1 MNEELYIR
9 FEQYLADE
17 MTPEEESDFE
27 QLLESDSDV
36 NEKFQ
41 IYKNWTNYLEHK
53 FDSETEKFNQNLK
66 SIATEHFSAKK
77 ETKVIA
83 FKPWYYAVA
92 ATIVVV
98 IGMWM
103 MMMQND
109 PSYSDFNQHE
119 TAVFVER
126 SDSNENLKLAQEAFN
141 KKDYKQAVAA
151 FDKIQDF
158 RKPELQY
165 FYAIALIETNDYT
178 KAELFLDQLRGGNS
192 VYKDKATWYLALSY
206 LKQDKKAECKS
217 ILQQIA
223 SDAEDFDKAQQLLKE
238 LD

>member
-9 FEQYLADE
+9 FEQYLTDE
-17 MTPEEESDFE
+17 MTSEERTIFEDQLQNDISFNESFT
-27 QLLESDSDV
+27 L
-36 NEKFQ
+36 
-41 IYKNWTNYLEHK
+41 YKETTQFLEHK
-53 FDSETEKFNQNLK
+53 FSKEKAEFNQNLK

-92 ATIVVV
+92 AIIVVV
-98 IGMWM
+98 SGMW

-126 SDSNENLKLAQEAFN
+126 SDSNENLQKAQEAFN

-165 FYAIALIETNDYT
+165 FYAIALIETNNYT

>member
-17 MTPEEESDFE
+17 MTSEEKTIFEAQLQNDASMNESFT
-27 QLLESDSDV
+27 L
-36 NEKFQ
+36 
-41 IYKNWTNYLEHK
+41 YKETTQFLEHHFSK
-53 FDSETEKFNQNLK
+53 EKAEFNQNLK
-66 SIATEHFSAKK
+66 SIAAKHFTAKK

-103 MMMQND
+103 MMQND

-126 SDSNENLKLAQEAFN
+126 SDSNENLQKAQEAFN
-141 KKDYKQAVAA
+141 KKDYKQAIEA

-165 FYAIALIETNDYT
+165 FYAIALIETSNYA

-206 LKQDKKAECKS
+206 LKQDKKVVCKS
-217 ILQQIA
+217 TLKEIPA
-223 SDAEDFDKAQQLLKE
+223 DAEDYGRAQQLLEE

>member
-9 FEQYLADE
+9 FEHYLANE
-17 MTPEEESDFE
+17 MTSEEKITFENQLKNDSSFNESFM
-27 QLLESDSDV
+27 L
-36 NEKFQ
+36 
-41 IYKNWTNYLEHK
+41 YKETTQFLEHK
-53 FDSETEKFNQNLK
+53 FSKENAEFNQNLK
-66 SIATEHFSAKK
+66 SIAAQHFTAKK

-98 IGMWM
+98 IGMW

-141 KKDYKQAVAA
+141 KKDYKQAVVA
-151 FDKIQDF
+151 FDKIEDL
-158 RKPELQY
+158 RKPELQF
-165 FYAIALIETNDYT
+165 FYAISLIETNNYA
-178 KAELFLDQLRGGNS
+178 KAELFLDQLRSGNS
-192 VYKDKATWYLALSY
+192 VYKDRATWYLALSY
-206 LKQDKKAECKS
+206 LKQDKREDCKLMLNEIPS
-217 ILQQIA
+217 G
-223 SDAEDFDKAQQLLKE
+223 AEDYDKAQELLNDLE
-238 LD
+238 

>member
-9 FEQYLADE
+9 FEHYLANE
-17 MTPEEESDFE
+17 MTSEEKTIFEE
-27 QLLESDSDV
+27 QLRNDTSFNES
-36 NEKFQ
+36 FTL
-41 IYKNWTNYLEHK
+41 YKETTQFLEHQFSK
-53 FDSETEKFNQNLK
+53 ETIDFKENLK
-66 SIATEHFSAKK
+66 SISNQHFTEKK
-77 ETKVIA
+77 ETKVIT

-98 IGMWM
+98 IGMW

-141 KKDYKQAVAA
+141 NKDYKKAVAA

-165 FYAIALIETNDYT
+165 FYAIALIETNDFT

-217 ILQQIA
+217 TLKEIPV
-223 SDAEDFDKAQQLLKE
+223 DAEDYQKAQKLLNNLE
-238 LD
+238 

>member
-17 MTPEEESDFE
+17 MTSEERTIFEDQLQNDDSFNESFT
-27 QLLESDSDV
+27 L
-36 NEKFQ
+36 
-41 IYKNWTNYLEHK
+41 YKETTQFLEHK
-53 FDSETEKFNQNLK
+53 FSKEKVEFNQNLK
-66 SIATEHFSAKK
+66 SIAAQHFTSIK

-103 MMMQND
+103 MMQND

-126 SDSNENLKLAQEAFN
+126 SDSNESLQKAQEAFN
-141 KKDYKQAVAA
+141 KKDYQQAVAA

-206 LKQDKKAECKS
+206 LKQDKKGDCKAM
-217 ILQQIA
+217 LQQIPA
-223 SDAEDFDKAQQLLKE
+223 DAEDYQKAQKLLNNLE
-238 LD
+238 

>member
-17 MTPEEESDFE
+17 MTSEERTIFEAQLQNDASMNESFT
-27 QLLESDSDV
+27 L
-36 NEKFQ
+36 
-41 IYKNWTNYLEHK
+41 YKETTQFLEHHFSK
-53 FDSETEKFNQNLK
+53 EKAEFNQNLK
-66 SIATEHFSAKK
+66 SIGAQHFTAKK

-103 MMMQND
+103 MMQND
-109 PSYSDFNQHE
+109 PSYSDFNHHE

-126 SDSNENLKLAQEAFN
+126 SDSNENLQKAQEAFN
-141 KKDYKQAVAA
+141 KKDYKQAVET

-165 FYAIALIETNDYT
+165 FYAIALIETSNYA

-206 LKQDKKAECKS
+206 LKQDKKEDCKLVLKE
-217 ILQQIA
+217 IPA
-223 SDAEDFDKAQQLLKE
+223 DAEDFDKAQQLLRE

>member
-9 FEQYLADE
+9 FEQYLANE
-17 MTPEEESDFE
+17 MTSEEKTIFEE
-27 QLLESDSDV
+27 QLQNDASFKES
-36 NEKFQ
+36 FTL
-41 IYKNWTNYLEHK
+41 YKETTQFLEHK
-53 FDSETEKFNQNLK
+53 FSKEKAEFNQSLK
-66 SIATEHFSAKK
+66 SIAKQHFSAKK
-77 ETKVIA
+77 ETKVIT

-92 ATIVVV
+92 ATIVVL
-98 IGMWM
+98 IGTW

-119 TAVFVER
+119 TAVFIER
-126 SDSNENLKLAQEAFN
+126 SDSNENLQKAQEAFN

-151 FDKIQDF
+151 FDKIKDF

-165 FYAIALIETNDYT
+165 FYAIALIETNNYT

-206 LKQDKKAECKS
+206 LKQDKKEECKS
-217 ILQQIA
+217 ILKKVPA
-223 SDAEDFDKAQQLLKE
+223 DAEDYDKAQELLNDLE
-238 LD
+238 

>member
-1 MNEELYIR
+1 MNEEIYLQ
-9 FEQYLADE
+9 FEHYLADE
-17 MTPEEESDFE
+17 MTSEEKSLFE
-27 QLLESDSDV
+27 ELLQNDLSIQ
-36 NEKFQ
+36 EKFRV
-41 IYKNWTNYLEHK
+41 YKNWTNYLENK
-53 FDSETEKFNQNLK
+53 FDPETESFKTNLK
-66 SIATEHFSAKK
+66 SIAAEHFSTKK

-98 IGMWM
+98 IGTW

-109 PSYSDFNQHE
+109 PSYNDFNQHE

-126 SDSNENLKLAQEAFN
+126 SDSNEDLKLAQEAFN
-141 KKDYKQAVAA
+141 KKDYKKAVEA

-206 LKQDKKAECKS
+206 LKQEKKAACKS
-217 ILQQIA
+217 TLKEIPV
-223 SDAEDFDKAQQLLKE
+223 DAEDFDKAQQLLKE

>member
-1 MNEELYIR
+1 MNEETYIR
-9 FEQYLADE
+9 FENYLVNE
-17 MTPEEESDFE
+17 MSSEEKTLFEE
-27 QLLESDSDV
+27 QLKNDASFNES
-36 NEKFQ
+36 FTL
-41 IYKNWTNYLEHK
+41 YKETTQFLEHQFSK
-53 FDSETEKFNQNLK
+53 EKAEYNQNLK
-66 SIATEHFSAKK
+66 SIAAQHFSAKK

-98 IGMWM
+98 VGMW

-126 SDSNENLKLAQEAFN
+126 SDSNENLQIAQEAFN

-151 FDKIQDF
+151 FEKIQDF

-206 LKQDKKAECKS
+206 LKQDKKAACKS

-223 SDAEDFDKAQQLLKE
+223 SDAEDFDKAQKLLND
-238 LD
+238 L